1 MRRNIFTPEEKKAWN
16 DKYIITYDPAIG
28 IICESR
34 KNHQRTIHSPEFGFI
49 MATDNRHVTITKTDI
64 DIWKDHFYP
73 AVTLLDV
80 HDAISILVNT
90 EQEITEENIRK
101 YI

>member
-1 MRRNIFTPEEKKAWN
+1 
-16 DKYIITYDPAIG
+16 
-28 IICESR
+28 
-34 KNHQRTIHSPEFGFI
+34 